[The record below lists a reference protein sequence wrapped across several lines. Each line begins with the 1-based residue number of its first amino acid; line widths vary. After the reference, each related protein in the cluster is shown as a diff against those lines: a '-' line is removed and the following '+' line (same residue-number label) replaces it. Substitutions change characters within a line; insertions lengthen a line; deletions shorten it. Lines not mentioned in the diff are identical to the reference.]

1 MTVQAS
7 FALFDFDKTLCRGDS
22 VLPYLLYCIRKG
34 HAPKGQIFRAAAG
47 YVKQRIKP
55 SLVTVAKM
63 EALSFIT
70 GKTEKEMDDIARGF
84 FREVQQKKFFKDGL
98 EELKRLRKEGKKILV
113 VSASASVYMRVLPEF
128 LPVDA
133 VLSTVCAVDEDGRYN
148 GLIGENCK
156 GLQKPLRIAEYLAA
170 NHMTLDYATSCAYG
184 DSASDAPMLS
194 LTAQPVMVNPAK
206 GLKAVLPEA
215 KEVSWK

>member
-1 MTVQAS
+1 MP

-34 HAPKGQIFRAAAG
+34 HAPARQIFRAAAG

-55 SLVTVAKM
+55 TLVTVAKM
-63 EALSFIT
+63 EALSYIT
-70 GKTEKEMDDIARGF
+70 GRTEAEMDEIARGF
-84 FREVQQKKFFKDGL
+84 FRDVLMKRVFADGL
-98 EELKRLRKEGKKILV
+98 AELKRLREAGYRIVV

-133 VLSTVCAVDEDGRYN
+133 VMSTVCAVDAEGRYN

-170 NHMTLDYATSCAYG
+170 SHATLDYDRSRAYG

-194 LTAQPVMVNPAK
+194 LTAHPVLVNPAK
-206 GLKAVLPEA
+206 GLRSALPDAE
-215 KEVSWK
+215 KVHWR

>member
-1 MTVQAS
+1 VQAS

-22 VLPYLLYCIRKG
+22 VLPYLLYCVRKG
-34 HAPKGQIFRAAAG
+34 HAPWGQVFRAAAG

-55 SLVTVAKM
+55 GLVTVAKM
-63 EALSFIT
+63 EALSFIK
-70 GKTEKEMDDIARGF
+70 GHTEQEMDEIARGF
-84 FREVQQKKFFKDGL
+84 FREVLMKRMFKDGQA
-98 EELKRLRKEGKKILV
+98 ELARLKQEGKRILV

-128 LPVDA
+128 LPVEA
-133 VLSTVCAVDEDGRYN
+133 VLSTVCAVDADGRYN

-194 LTAQPVMVNPAK
+194 LTATPVLVNPAK
-206 GLKAVLPEA
+206 GLYKALPDA
-215 KEVSWK
+215 KRVAWH